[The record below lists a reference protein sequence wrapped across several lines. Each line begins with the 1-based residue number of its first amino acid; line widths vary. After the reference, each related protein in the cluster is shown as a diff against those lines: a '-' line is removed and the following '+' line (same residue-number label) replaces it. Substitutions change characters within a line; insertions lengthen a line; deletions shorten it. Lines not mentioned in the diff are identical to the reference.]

1 MLKKLKCLEAKARLA
16 REITA
21 NNMGVANST
30 NTISVASS
38 RSSSMEGSAI
48 TNTNLRGVVKTEPLD
63 YELLHLEES
72 ERHLQRDS
80 ESAVNNTSN
89 SVTSNTMNNS
99 SNNNNNPPQRYQ
111 HVQVQ
116 TVPPRQGLSSNQGT
130 QKVILTPRVEYVQI
144 PVNSC
149 AERNATVSAASV
161 SPQIIITRTLP
172 TTTTSSSAL
181 SASSCTSAN
190 QQLAAHS
197 SQQHHI
203 PRRHS
208 ASPSHYQRIT
218 AINVAQSS
226 HSAPSSPPPLHHQQQ
241 QNSTVGSNQ
250 LLQHVRVIQ
259 NGRFY
264 DDALGSA
271 TLRRQT
277 VSPPPLQHYSRSAPV
292 SPAPGAGFVR
302 RYTPQ
307 SPPLLPPPPP
317 APSASSTTLSSSGGS
332 TSPTS
337 ATGQQYLIAHTPTRK
352 YVLTTSTRQ
361 VNVISAKNSSSLS
374 SSTNQQHAYAIPH
387 SSSST
392 SLQSQPLSIHQ
403 HHHQHHQHMN
413 SPSSSSNSSPSPLAS
428 SSTNALQSSTSV
440 SNHIFR
446 TPVVSSSSGHHN
458 NNSIHHHHQH
468 HHNTNNNSNSNNN
481 TSNTAMR
488 PPPPPPPPK
497 IKHSTLGM
505 NVTGALGIGGS
516 GGPGGGSSS
525 SSSISGHCSGLN
537 GSGSSSSLTLSATA
551 SSSSTSCP
559 TASNLSPNCEEPSS
573 SIPDLEFDGTTVLC
587 RVCGDKASGFHYGVH
602 SCEGCKGFFRRSIQQ
617 KIQYRPCTKNQQC
630 SILRINRNRCQYC
643 RLKKCIAVGMSRDA
657 VRFGRVPKREKAR
670 ILAAMQQ
677 STQNRGQQR
686 ALASELDDQ
695 PRLLSAVLRAHLETC
710 EFTKEKVAAMRQ
722 RARECPSYS
731 MPTLLA
737 CPLNPAPELQSEQ
750 EFSQRFAHVIR
761 GVIDFAGM
769 IPGFQLLS
777 QDDKF
782 TLLKAGLFD
791 ALFVRLI
798 CMFDSSIN
806 SIICLNGQV
815 MRRDAIQN
823 GANARFLVDS
833 TFNFAERMNSM
844 NLSDAEIGLFCA
856 IVLITPDRPG
866 LRNIELIEKMY
877 SRLKGCLQ
885 TIINQNRPDQPE
897 FMSKLLETMP
907 DLRTLSTLHT
917 EKLVVFRTEH
927 KELLRQQMWTMDE
940 EQLSA
945 SKSPSGWEDNRMDVE
960 AKSPLGSVS
969 STESG
974 DLEYQTSSTTPA
986 TTHHIHR
993 QPSSLASSAPL
1004 LAATLSGTCPLRT
1017 RANSGSSGDSNADL
1031 DLVGSHAH
1039 LAQNGLTITPIVRA
1053 HSHQQLHHH
1062 LSVAPAQHRYRK
1074 LDSPTDSGIESGNE
1088 KNECGNKVVSSGGSS
1103 SCSSPRS
1110 SVDDALD
1117 CTDGSAAN
1125 NSQVTVSVSPVRSPQ
1140 PTTAAPSSTSNSSS
1154 SSGSTTSTSSS
1165 STLKRQ
1171 IVEDMPVLKRVLQAP
1186 PLYDTN
1192 SLMDEAY
1199 KPHKKFRALRHR
1211 EYETAE
1217 ADASS
1222 STSANV
1228 NTTSCIPTAANSP
1241 VQQSIAAANNAQSPP
1256 PPAATLGV
1264 TVQNQ
1269 VMVVP
1274 QAAASPVVA
1283 PTVSSPPAI
1292 THHQS
1297 QLHMHLTRPIPT
1309 NSSGNTNGNTTQQP
1323 IQQQQQ
1329 QPSSLSSTHSVLA
1342 KSLMAEPRMTPEQI
1356 KRSDIIQ
1363 NYIMRDAA
1371 AANNSNL
1378 LVCSPHATGN
1388 RSPAPQHSAVAGGHH
1403 AYAAGS
1409 SSPASSNSPNSNC
1422 ASPSTTTVTS
1432 MASPPPSGAANRW
1445 PGHSVITT
1453 TSINQRQQSVSPSSN
1468 GSSSSS
1474 STSNSSSASNASGC
1488 QYFQSPHST
1497 SASVSPPRPSPSAM
1511 NTPPRLL
1518 ELQVEIADSQ
1528 QPLNLSKKSPTP
1540 PPSKLQAL
1548 VAAATAAQRYPPA
1561 VSADVTVTATTA
1573 SSASVATTTGPASTS
1588 PQVQVHKVMLEA

>member
-1 MLKKLKCLEAKARLA
+1 MSEELPILK
-16 REITA
+16 
-21 NNMGVANST
+21 
-30 NTISVASS
+30 
-38 RSSSMEGSAI
+38 
-48 TNTNLRGVVKTEPLD
+48 
-63 YELLHLEES
+63 
-72 ERHLQRDS
+72 
-80 ESAVNNTSN
+80 
-89 SVTSNTMNNS
+89 
-99 SNNNNNPPQRYQ
+99 
-111 HVQVQ
+111 
-116 TVPPRQGLSSNQGT
+116 
-130 QKVILTPRVEYVQI
+130 
-144 PVNSC
+144 
-149 AERNATVSAASV
+149 
-161 SPQIIITRTLP
+161 
-172 TTTTSSSAL
+172 
-181 SASSCTSAN
+181 
-190 QQLAAHS
+190 
-197 SQQHHI
+197 
-203 PRRHS
+203 
-208 ASPSHYQRIT
+208 
-218 AINVAQSS
+218 
-226 HSAPSSPPPLHHQQQ
+226 
-241 QNSTVGSNQ
+241 
-250 LLQHVRVIQ
+250 
-259 NGRFY
+259 
-264 DDALGSA
+264 
-271 TLRRQT
+271 
-277 VSPPPLQHYSRSAPV
+277 
-292 SPAPGAGFVR
+292 
-302 RYTPQ
+302 
-307 SPPLLPPPPP
+307 
-317 APSASSTTLSSSGGS
+317 
-332 TSPTS
+332 
-337 ATGQQYLIAHTPTRK
+337 
-352 YVLTTSTRQ
+352 
-361 VNVISAKNSSSLS
+361 
-374 SSTNQQHAYAIPH
+374 
-387 SSSST
+387 
-392 SLQSQPLSIHQ
+392 
-403 HHHQHHQHMN
+403 
-413 SPSSSSNSSPSPLAS
+413 
-428 SSTNALQSSTSV
+428 
-440 SNHIFR
+440 
-446 TPVVSSSSGHHN
+446 
-458 NNSIHHHHQH
+458 
-468 HHNTNNNSNSNNN
+468 
-481 TSNTAMR
+481 
-488 PPPPPPPPK
+488 
-497 IKHSTLGM
+497 
-505 NVTGALGIGGS
+505 
-516 GGPGGGSSS
+516 
-525 SSSISGHCSGLN
+525 
-537 GSGSSSSLTLSATA
+537 
-551 SSSSTSCP
+551 
-559 TASNLSPNCEEPSS
+559 
-573 SIPDLEFDGTTVLC
+573 
-587 RVCGDKASGFHYGVH
+587 
-602 SCEGCKGFFRRSIQQ
+602 
-617 KIQYRPCTKNQQC
+617 
-630 SILRINRNRCQYC
+630 SILKGNVNYHN
-643 RLKKCIAVGMSRDA
+643 AP

-686 ALASELDDQ
+686 ALVSELDDQ

-1053 HSHQQLHHH
+1053 HSHQQLHHN

-1154 SSGSTTSTSSS
+1154 SSSSGSTTSMSST

-1256 PPAATLGV
+1256 PPAATLAV

-1269 VMVVP
+1269 IMVVP

-1283 PTVSSPPAI
+1283 PTASSPPAI

-1309 NSSGNTNGNTTQQP
+1309 NSSGNTNGSTTQQT

-1371 AANNSNL
+1371 TANNSNL

-1388 RSPAPQHSAVAGGHH
+1388 RSPAPHHSAVAGGHH

-1432 MASPPPSGAANRW
+1432 MASPPLSGAANRW

-1573 SSASVATTTGPASTS
+1573 SPAAVATTTGPASTT

>member
-337 ATGQQYLIAHTPTRK
+337 AT
-352 YVLTTSTRQ
+352 
-361 VNVISAKNSSSLS
+361 
-374 SSTNQQHAYAIPH
+374 
-387 SSSST
+387 
-392 SLQSQPLSIHQ
+392 
-403 HHHQHHQHMN
+403 
-413 SPSSSSNSSPSPLAS
+413 
-428 SSTNALQSSTSV
+428 
-440 SNHIFR
+440 
-446 TPVVSSSSGHHN
+446 VSSSSGHHN